1 MDWMSVLVGLGLGG
15 MLVWIVYSMK
25 SRKIE
30 QDLLKEKEE
39 IKFLYRDMDRLSEQ
53 DNKQKEDI
61 KRLEA
66 ERSNLDKAKSLLEE
80 RLDAENRER
89 IELKKQMEERFKL
102 LAREI
107 FEERSQHFKKQNSES
122 LDTLLSPFKERLSNF
137 EKTIQNQQQ
146 FSGKITGELR
156 GELKALMQ
164 LNKRLSEEASQL
176 TKALKGDNKTQGNW
190 GETQLEVLLEN
201 SGLKKSVHY
210 DTQFSSSDS
219 ETGRKI
225 PDFIINLPEN
235 KCLILD
241 AKVSLI
247 AYERY
252 FNADNK
258 EIGEQALKEHIQ
270 SIKTH
275 IKGLSNKN
283 YQNLYGIHSP
293 DYVLM
298 FVALEPAL
306 HAALDADN
314 SLFNFALEK
323 NVVLV
328 SHSTLLATLKTVS
341 FIWKQE
347 DQKRN
352 VLEIARQSGKLYDKF
367 VGFVNDM
374 TTLGN
379 QLDTSQKTYHKA
391 MNKLRDG
398 QGNLI
403 RSTEKLKELGAK
415 TSKSLPKELLD

>member
-1 MDWMSVLVGLGLGG
+1 MDWISVLVGLGLGG

-352 VLEIARQSGKLYDKF
+352 VLEIARQSGRLYDKF